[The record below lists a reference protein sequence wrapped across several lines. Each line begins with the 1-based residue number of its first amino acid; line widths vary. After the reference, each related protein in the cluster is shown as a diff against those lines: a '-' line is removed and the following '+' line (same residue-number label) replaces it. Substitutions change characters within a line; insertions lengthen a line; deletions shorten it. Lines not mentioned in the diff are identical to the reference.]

1 MFLGD
6 PRTFDNLKKLWG
18 LCRDSKKP
26 VLIWVG
32 AGASSWLGYER
43 WADLAERFHK
53 AFLREDSGYM
63 RIEAARELDAKDYPA
78 VFQRCFGTNSQRYFS
93 LLADTFGPR
102 PARPVYERFLN
113 ALHQIEGVSIVTTNV
128 DDALERSLSNFEL
141 VQRTDLS
148 RTLTLIS
155 SRTPFIGKLHGT
167 ISSVKS
173 TIFTTDDYS
182 RLVNDESYIHVLHSL
197 LTTCSAIFIGY
208 SLRDQYL
215 FELLAKTSKLLSL
228 FGDGPH
234 FLISPDGRLDLPES
248 VNVIRYR
255 TDLHTDHRSGILA
268 IELIGRPRVEVER
281 LSYDRSTNPKP
292 QSAHFLS
299 DFYPGG
305 TWTVSN
311 RIEVKGEDGRQSEM
325 LIGPD
330 WSREEL
336 PTVSSTAAYDLAVGL
351 ICFDRVFFP
360 IDSVGRVHQLLGS
373 ESFWALASDDV
384 LRFVRWEGFDGL
396 MFWVPDSG
404 FGHLVTGKV
413 ANLSTMDVITRQLSP
428 VAGKEADAALKFA
441 LLESKT
447 SQIDLSGALNFA
459 DVCNGLFVSPATR
472 STLGLSEATPAG
484 QIPRW
489 AGAPAM
495 RLVHIARVGATC
507 QMLGLSSMKLMP
519 GAAQIAQ
526 VAFSAIAGGI
536 LADEA
541 ASYVLAGEFGV
552 VPEDAISNPSVWRAI
567 LAFRDTS
574 VGSKLRDDVTRCLL
588 ANQGAEIV
596 AAIDTS
602 LHQALP
608 PRLLKE
614 ARSAM
619 SALLLASRIKL
630 GVTPGIWSDA
640 SLRWN
645 GPAAWRSRAQARLAN
660 YLRDHKLGPYDPCP
674 CGSFEKVKYCCQAAL
689 EQ

>member
-1 MFLGD
+1 
-6 PRTFDNLKKLWG
+6 
-18 LCRDSKKP
+18 
-26 VLIWVG
+26 
-32 AGASSWLGYER
+32 
-43 WADLAERFHK
+43 
-53 AFLREDSGYM
+53 M
-63 RIEAARELDAKDYPA
+63 RVEAAQELEAKDYPA
-78 VFQRCFGTNSQRYFS
+78 VFQRCFGANSQLYFS
-93 LLADTFGPR
+93 LLAEAFGPR
-102 PARPVYERFLN
+102 QITPVYERFLN
-113 ALHQIEGVSIVTTNV
+113 ALRQIEGVSIITTNV
-128 DDALERSLSNFEL
+128 DEALERSVSNFAL
-141 VQRTDLS
+141 VQRTDLA

-155 SRTPFIGKLHGT
+155 SRTQFIGKLHGT
-167 ISSVKS
+167 ISSVES
-173 TIFTTDDYS
+173 TVFTTDDYS
-182 RLVNDESYIHVLHSL
+182 CLVKDERYIEVLRSL
-197 LTTCSAIFIGY
+197 LTTCSVIFIGY

-215 FELLAKTSKLLSL
+215 FELIAKASKLLSL

-234 FLISPDGRLDLPES
+234 FLISAEDRLDLPES
-248 VNVIRYR
+248 VDVIRYR

-268 IELIGRPRVEVER
+268 IELLGRPRVEVER
-281 LSYDRSTNPKP
+281 LSYDRSMNPKA

-305 TWTVSN
+305 TWTVSSS
-311 RIEVKGEDGRQSEM
+311 IELKGKDGKQSEM

-330 WSREEL
+330 WSREEI

-360 IDSVGRVHQLLGS
+360 IDSVGRVHLLLGS
-373 ESFWALASDDV
+373 ELFWILTSEDV

-396 MFWVPDSG
+396 IFPVPHSG
-404 FGHLVTGKV
+404 FGHLVTGKR
-413 ANLSTMDVITRQLSP
+413 ANLTTMDVIAHQLMP
-428 VAGKEADAALKFA
+428 APRKEADAASKFA
-441 LLESKT
+441 LLERKV
-447 SQIDLSGALNFA
+447 SQIDLSGSLNFA

-472 STLGLSEATPAG
+472 SILGLSEATPAG

-489 AGAPAM
+489 AAALAM
-495 RLVHIARVGATC
+495 RLVQIARVGATC

-541 ASYVLAGEFGV
+541 ASYALAGEFGV
-552 VPEDAISNPSVWRAI
+552 VPEDAISNPDVWKAI

-574 VGSKLRDDVTRCLL
+574 VGSRLRDNVTKYLL

-608 PRLLKE
+608 HKLLQE

-619 SALLLASRIKL
+619 SALLLTSNIKL
-630 GVTPGIWSDA
+630 GVTPGIWNDA
-640 SLRWN
+640 NPLWN

-660 YLRDHKLGPYDPCP
+660 YLRDHKLGPYDLCP
-674 CGSFEKVKYCCQAAL
+674 CGSCEKVKYCCRAAL